1 MPGLPDV
8 HPRPGLPVAVTV
20 YEVGPRDGLQA
31 EAAIIPVEVKL
42 ELIDRLGAAGLTVI
56 EATSFVAPSW
66 VPQLA
71 DAEQVMAGLQRR
83 PGVRYPVLAPN
94 RRGFDRAVAAG
105 ADEVAVFVSA
115 TETFAARNLNTTVDG
130 AIAMATPVIEAA
142 RERDL
147 RVRGY
152 VSMAFGD
159 PWEGRV
165 DPEQTA
171 SVAARL
177 FALGCATVSLGDT
190 IGVGTP
196 GQVQV
201 VLQTVA
207 AAGVPLSQVALH
219 LHDTYGQALANV
231 LAGLE
236 AGVTEFD
243 ASTGGVG
250 GCPFAES
257 ATGNLATE
265 DLVWMLDGLG
275 IEHGLD
281 LSALVR
287 TSRWLAEHL
296 GRPSP
301 SRVVSALG

>member
-8 HPRPGLPVAVTV
+8 HPRPGLPAAVTV

-31 EAAIIPVEVKL
+31 ETAIIPVEIKL
-42 ELIDRLGAAGLTVI
+42 QLIDRLGDAGLTVI
-56 EATSFVAPSW
+56 EATSFVAPTW

-71 DAEQVMAGLQRR
+71 DAEQVMARLPRR
-83 PGVRYPVLAPN
+83 HGVRYPVLTPN
-94 RRGFDRAVAAG
+94 GRGFERAVAAG

-115 TETFAARNLNTTVDG
+115 TETFAERNLNTTLDG
-130 AIAMATPVIEAA
+130 AIAMAGSVIEAA
-142 RERDL
+142 RGRGL

-152 VSMAFGD
+152 LSMAFGD
-159 PWEGRV
+159 PWQGRV

-171 SVAARL
+171 AVTARL

-190 IGVGTP
+190 IGVATP
-196 GQVQV
+196 GQVHV

-207 AAGVPLSQVALH
+207 TAGVPLGQVALH

-243 ASTGGVG
+243 ASAGGLG
-250 GCPFAES
+250 GCPFAKSS
-257 ATGNLATE
+257 AGNLATE
-265 DLVWMLDGLG
+265 DLVWMLEGLG
-275 IEHGLD
+275 IDHGLD
-281 LSALVR
+281 LSTLVR

-301 SRVVSALG
+301 SRVVAALG